1 MSPDRPI
8 FTGRGKP
15 GRYGPGMDS
24 HREMY
29 RGPVPDGIMD
39 SSSMHHTISRRD
51 HSFSLPHRRP
61 LHPSRSHSG
70 SPSRSRTRSPHRW
83 ASPRDRGDS
92 GMNGGPG
99 LRRRSRS
106 PNFKRSRSPNFKP
119 DARMGRP
126 RAGFGEHI
134 VSYASLSRNHTSP
147 PHASRW
153 IDGRKEATEH
163 FRDYERRR
171 CPERSPP
178 ARVFSRGRR
187 FDLMDS
193 PGRLNPDE
201 HCRPANSGRFPE
213 FVGFGRGSRHD
224 GKVDDR
230 REHGD
235 RYEMLHSRRQYIND
249 GNMKRL
255 RYDDENG
262 FMAQNPRPKS
272 SEFQLRESPR
282 AFSRSM
288 ERQLGD
294 SPRRSK
300 EEKGHIRNGRDG
312 IHNANLKSFGAR
324 DGEGNMDAQRR
335 PL

>member
-1 MSPDRPI
+1 VYKRQ
-8 FTGRGKP
+8 
-15 GRYGPGMDS
+15 
-24 HREMY
+24 
-29 RGPVPDGIMD
+29 
-39 SSSMHHTISRRD
+39 
-51 HSFSLPHRRP
+51 
-61 LHPSRSHSG
+61 
-70 SPSRSRTRSPHRW
+70 
-83 ASPRDRGDS
+83 SPRGRSDS

-99 LRRRSRS
+99 LRRH
-106 PNFKRSRSPNFKP
+106 SRSPNFKP
-119 DARMGRP
+119 DPRMGRP
-126 RAGFGEHI
+126 RAGFGERI
-134 VSYASLSRNHTSP
+134 VSYGLLSRNHTSP

-153 IDGRKEATEH
+153 IDGGKEAPEH
-163 FRDYERRR
+163 FREHEYRR
-171 CPERSPP
+171 CPGRSPP
-178 ARVFSRGRR
+178 ARVFSRGHR

-193 PGRLNPDE
+193 PGRLKPDE
-201 HCRPANSGRFPE
+201 YCRPTNSGRFPG

-224 GKVDDR
+224 GKGDDR

-235 RYEMLHSRRQYIND
+235 RYEMLHSTRRYVND

-272 SEFQLRESPR
+272 SEFQRRDSPR
-282 AFSRSM
+282 AFNRST

-312 IHNANLKSFGAR
+312 NHNANFESFGVR
-324 DGEGNMDAQRR
+324 DSDDNMDAQSR